1 MARHKLQ
8 PTVIAAL
15 LSAGA
20 TEEII
25 ADAHQILDACI
36 TRIGRPRKYKDRA
49 ERERAYRERKKKA
62 RDETRV
68 ETSPLPPEAYM
79 TQNSIAMRAHYA
91 ARLRG
96 SGPAVRQSAPRPRPR
111 TLPMEKCFRRAA
123 SVRRFSSRASAATTS
138 RPSSH

>member
-62 RDETRV
+62 RDESRPMISSLVVDGWYDDENGQFHRV
-68 ETSPLPPEAYM
+68 E
-79 TQNSIAMRAHYA
+79 
-91 ARLRG
+91 
-96 SGPAVRQSAPRPRPR
+96 
-111 TLPMEKCFRRAA
+111 RAA
-123 SVRRFSSRASAATTS
+123 VVGAAMCSAC
-138 RPSSH
+138 